1 VCAYS
6 LRLRDR
12 PTISTP
18 LSWDEVADVTDPDD
32 IAFEAAD
39 VLDRVDR
46 FGDLYADSVT
56 LEQELPAL

>member
-1 VCAYS
+1 
-6 LRLRDR
+6 
-12 PTISTP
+12 
-18 LSWDEVADVTDPDD
+18 VTDPDD